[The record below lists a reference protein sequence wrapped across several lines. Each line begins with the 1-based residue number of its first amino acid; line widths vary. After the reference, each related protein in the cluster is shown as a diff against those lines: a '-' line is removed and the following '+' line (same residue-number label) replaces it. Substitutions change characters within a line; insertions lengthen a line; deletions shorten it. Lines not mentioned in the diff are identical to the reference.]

1 MDLKITR
8 ELKNQVK
15 ALYEMNEDNHYNILV
30 LGRSGVGKSTLINVV
45 LDLKGEDAAIEN
57 AVKPQIEVNEKG
69 IVKSHSRYTP
79 KEYRSEKSSI
89 VLLDSRG
96 IELSKEYNIDI
107 AMKEIKEF
115 IEERNG
121 IISDPDKFIHCIWYL
136 VKGERFEDIEGEYVR
151 SLSSIYNDFG
161 LPIIF
166 VYTRAIDENQGNL
179 IEGRIKE
186 CIGEKT
192 INFIQIITRD
202 IEVIRKKKSIIS
214 SFGVFEED
222 GLINLSFN
230 LAKNSLKSSYF
241 NYMKNLLKSK
251 CIYDMNLKAYLD
263 TNEYMTSKIKAVIYE
278 KDKKLKDIRND
289 FEKEFLEIIK
299 LFLID
304 EQIPEYTEENKNLI
318 KQYFNCFPN
327 LEDNK
332 LLNLVDELKENNFDS
347 LFVDYMDINLK
358 AETELGLKTMQG
370 KEEIKQ
376 MINKEVIDPI
386 KEKIPNIALSYILLK
401 YMKILCENLNKKLL
415 NDFEESYKRIESKTE
430 EELKIIV
437 NKVYDNIIKKCWFKE
452 ENDN

>member
-1 MDLKITR
+1 MEKKVKEHNESTVKTAIETKQYEDQIYFLQKLKKLVDDHYKNIYKGYKYTKEEEICKQLKLNSKEQMDLKITR

-96 IELSKEYNIDI
+96 IELSKVYNIDV

-136 VKGERFEDIEGEYVR
+136 VRGERFEDIEGEYVR

-192 INFIQIITRD
+192 INFIQIIARD
-202 IEVIRKKKSIIS
+202 IEVIRKKKIYNIFFW
-214 SFGVFEED
+214 SF
-222 GLINLSFN
+222 
-230 LAKNSLKSSYF
+230 
-241 NYMKNLLKSK
+241 
-251 CIYDMNLKAYLD
+251 
-263 TNEYMTSKIKAVIYE
+263 
-278 KDKKLKDIRND
+278 
-289 FEKEFLEIIK
+289 
-299 LFLID
+299 
-304 EQIPEYTEENKNLI
+304 
-318 KQYFNCFPN
+318 
-327 LEDNK
+327 
-332 LLNLVDELKENNFDS
+332 
-347 LFVDYMDINLK
+347 
-358 AETELGLKTMQG
+358 
-370 KEEIKQ
+370 
-376 MINKEVIDPI
+376 
-386 KEKIPNIALSYILLK
+386 
-401 YMKILCENLNKKLL
+401 
-415 NDFEESYKRIESKTE
+415 
-430 EELKIIV
+430 
-437 NKVYDNIIKKCWFKE
+437 
-452 ENDN
+452 